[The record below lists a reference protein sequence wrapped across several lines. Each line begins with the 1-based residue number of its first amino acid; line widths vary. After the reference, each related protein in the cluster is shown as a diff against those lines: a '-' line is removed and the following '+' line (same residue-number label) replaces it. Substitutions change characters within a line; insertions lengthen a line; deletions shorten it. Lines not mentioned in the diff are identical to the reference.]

1 MHVQLAGALGKQRAY
16 KASQLN
22 NYLLVWAAIQTCC
35 VSAAVW
41 CPVAA
46 AASEDTADTHPHLH
60 KAHRQQSGNMMTSPA
75 PAGRSGSAGRLSAM
89 DEHQQ
94 HMQMQQQQQ
103 QQHMAH
109 QTADAM
115 QMHNGMMQMAA
126 GGAFAGPMQQQQ
138 QQPPMGNGMFM
149 GPGGMH

>member
-1 MHVQLAGALGKQRAY
+1 
-16 KASQLN
+16 
-22 NYLLVWAAIQTCC
+22 
-35 VSAAVW
+35 
-41 CPVAA
+41 
-46 AASEDTADTHPHLH
+46 
-60 KAHRQQSGNMMTSPA
+60 
-75 PAGRSGSAGRLSAM
+75 M

-94 HMQMQQQQQ
+94 HMQ

-138 QQPPMGNGMFM
+138 QPPMGNGMFM